1 MEQPITADVDIAGAQ
16 PEQVPEAPTLVQTSA
31 SALLA
36 LAPKVFKTTAQMSG
50 LCVVLA
56 GWIERE
62 KLYTAEGFASM
73 KEYAQKELGVAKS
86 AYKKLHQAGEAV
98 WKFYPELAEARWRRG
113 GLPPRVGGWCLGRRT
128 VAGITL
134 GRTVFLSDAAA
145 LAPALLL
152 HESAH
157 VEQFGRGRAFA
168 VQYVWESLRHG
179 YPRNPFELEADAY
192 AARILAERPPASAPQ
207 ADRLT

>member
-1 MEQPITADVDIAGAQ
+1 MGTAGAFRRALSALRAVGAVVGA
-16 PEQVPEAPTLVQTSA
+16 PVWGALLGRPIALPPTL
-31 SALLA
+31 L
-36 LAPKVFKTTAQMSG
+36 
-50 LCVVLA
+50 
-56 GWIERE
+56 ER
-62 KLYTAEGFASM
+62 
-73 KEYAQKELGVAKS
+73 
-86 AYKKLHQAGEAV
+86 
-98 WKFYPELAEARWRRG
+98 YPELCGVRWRRG